1 MKQMPDPSF
10 HAEALK
16 RLGEFKRYSIS
27 IYLSQLLDLST
38 LVSYLR
44 LEQFVGPALA
54 SPTSK

>member
-27 IYLSQLLDLST
+27 IYLSQLLDLSA
-38 LVSYLR
+38 LVSYLS
-44 LEQFVGPALA
+44 LQQL
-54 SPTSK
+54 